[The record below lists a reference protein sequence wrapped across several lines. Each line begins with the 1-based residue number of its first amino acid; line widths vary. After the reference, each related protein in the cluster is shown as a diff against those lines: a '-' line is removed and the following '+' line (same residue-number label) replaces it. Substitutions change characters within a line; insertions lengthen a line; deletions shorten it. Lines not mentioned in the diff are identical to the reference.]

1 MSISL
6 HCECCK
12 KKITAPDNAGG
23 KWGKCPYCSHKCYI
37 PLPASEDEEV
47 KLAPIDENEET
58 QYKQMMRETYH
69 VTETLLQQVDE
80 PPEPGQEANIDEKT
94 LTVRIIKYLAMMARS
109 SFDEAQAAE
118 NKIFPYRKQAK
129 RILENMLREG
139 KPEPELADIPE
150 KLLAGFIRNMLAKM
164 G

>member
-12 KKITAPDNAGG
+12 KKITAPDDAGG
-23 KWGKCPYCSHKCYI
+23 KWGKCPYCNHKSYI
-37 PLPASEDEEV
+37 PLPAKDGEEI
-47 KLAPIDENEET
+47 KLAPIDESEET

-69 VTETLLQQVDE
+69 VTETLLQQIEE
-80 PPEPGQEANIDEKT
+80 PPEPGQEAKIDEKV
-94 LTVRIIKYLAMMARS
+94 LIVRIIKYLLLMANS

-118 NKIFPYRKQAK
+118 NKILPYRNQTK
-129 RILENMLREG
+129 RILENMLKAD
-139 KPEPELADIPE
+139 KPEPELANVPE
-150 KLLAGFIRNMLAKM
+150 KLLAGFIRNMLARM